1 MDAPSQDVQVFDT
14 STEFVSIQNRSFKM
28 LSFRK
33 QIVVLDLSRQ
43 KTALLLTVNDSRL
56 FAKCSSTEHL
66 ERVVVPYRS
75 RTKQHH
81 APQTSRTAWS
91 TGPARNLLKLPR
103 ISEDACRRNHSQM
116 SSTRLW
122 CRLSFF
128 FGRNPARSECRLS
141 HRLAPDLTQHL
152 IMTYKLSTDA
162 ISNFLTRTLTCLHTI
177 IPNEKPHPYKPNI
190 RNMTEATWKQS
201 FYVVCTHFKSCHALL
216 RGHFM
221 SC

>member
-1 MDAPSQDVQVFDT
+1 
-14 STEFVSIQNRSFKM
+14 M

-33 QIVVLDLSRQ
+33 QIVVLDLSWQ

-56 FAKCSSTEHL
+56 FANCSSTEHL
-66 ERVVVPYRS
+66 VPVVVPYRS

-81 APQTSRTAWS
+81 DPQTSRTAWS
-91 TGPARNLLKLPR
+91 TGPARNLLTLPR

-141 HRLAPDLTQHL
+141 HRLSPDLTQHL

-162 ISNFLTRTLTCLHTI
+162 ISITQSYQTRSHILTNQTSGTWQKPPGNNRSMLYPVISSHVTLS
-177 IPNEKPHPYKPNI
+177 
-190 RNMTEATWKQS
+190 WG
-201 FYVVCTHFKSCHALL
+201 
-216 RGHFM
+216 GHFM
-221 SC
+221 SCWSCVFLYLVQA

>member
-91 TGPARNLLKLPR
+91 TGPARNLLTLPR

-128 FGRNPARSECRLS
+128 FREKPSPVRMSALS
-141 HRLAPDLTQHL
+141 Q
-152 IMTYKLSTDA
+152 
-162 ISNFLTRTLTCLHTI
+162 TRTWFNTTSNNDLQTVH
-177 IPNEKPHPYKPNI
+177 
-190 RNMTEATWKQS
+190 R
-201 FYVVCTHFKSCHALL
+201 CH
-216 RGHFM
+216 
-221 SC
+221 